1 MFKNVRNLFFLLLFL
16 MALPVVATAEV
27 ASERGGKVILNLDE
41 ANPDGEVK
49 EVSFPQGIANMVAIG
64 AYFDKEYP
72 GDMIYWDF
80 TEEMRKFF
88 PKLEGNELDNRV
100 MLVRD
105 AVRLYRYG
113 RDLYYKIKQKLL
125 VPEDPPLVYDDDE
138 YEKKEKYTYVESD
151 DLVVIN
157 DFKKVV
163 SYSSQNKDLKAY
175 KAKAIRDQ
183 LADKSD
189 TSSPIKKIND
199 MFARLS
205 WKDIFF
211 SSAYDKDPLTEGK
224 GLGAWEIKDN
234 IYVRLET
241 EYSTVNQRSS
251 QRALVHFYLP
261 NDLVLRL
268 DEPFTPA
275 INLKGENLESWTAS
289 LPVFDR
295 VTVGDKSYVG
305 RGGHVPIALE
315 LNLKDPE
322 KPLDLTAQIDAFIC
336 SAAVCKRYSFS
347 PKLVLESGFGYS
359 SLAYNYIY
367 QSFLAL
373 PKSENDD
380 IVLQSLSVG
389 DNPAELMLRIETDEN
404 PSQLDVFIEGDDNL
418 VFQAPRL
425 SVSGDVVDAF
435 LQADKPIENPLGK
448 KFEVTVKTQSFSVKK
463 IMEVGKVPPLE
474 ILGSKMSLGLLIAAV
489 LGGFLLNFMP
499 CVFPV
504 LALKLMSVLRFGEG
518 QEQKVRRNF
527 LYTLLGIWAGFSLL
541 IIFLIGLKYL
551 GVALGWG
558 IQFQEP
564 WFLVLM
570 TFAVMMFLLYVFG
583 LFQFSFNSKSFF
595 MPKSE
600 KLKFS
605 LVGGLIVLMSTPCTA
620 PYLGTVVGFALG
632 SSYGNI
638 ALILYAVALGLSLPY
653 LLVYFVPEAVL
664 LLPKPGT
671 WMVKIEWLMR
681 LMLFLTLVWLL
692 SILYVQVSLDVL
704 VRMCL
709 YLFLFA
715 IVLLGRHKLLSL
727 LNKSP
732 MAKSLRNKKHRIFS
746 IVSVVLALLLWGGAT
761 LDVSSHFNSTAQEKL
776 SPSGKELFDYRQIQD
791 LLAQGKTVL
800 VKVDARWCLTCQF
813 NDFTVLNTDYIQ
825 DKMKRHN
832 IVMITLDWT
841 SYNPEILEF
850 MKKYGRS
857 GVPFYVLFSPKLAN
871 GMVLPEILT
880 EKDFSAFLESYSF

>member
-1 MFKNVRNLFFLLLFL
+1 MFKNVRNLFFLLFL
-16 MALPVVATAEV
+16 MLLPWRAAAEGV
-27 ASERGGKVILNLDE
+27 SETGGKVILDLDE
-41 ANPDGEVK
+41 TNPDGNVK
-49 EVSFPQGIANMVAIG
+49 EISFPQGIANMVAIG

-72 GDMIYWDF
+72 GNMIYWDF
-80 TEEMRKFF
+80 TDEMRQFF
-88 PKLEGNELDNRV
+88 PNLDGNELDNRV

-125 VPEDPPLVYDDDE
+125 VPEDPPLVYDDNE
-138 YEKKEKYTYVESD
+138 YEMPEKHAYIESD

-163 SYSSQNKDLKAY
+163 SYSAQAKDIKAY

-183 LADKSD
+183 LADKGD
-189 TSSPIKKIND
+189 TSSPIKKLND
-199 MFARLS
+199 MFARVS

-211 SSAYDKDPLTEGK
+211 STSFDKDPLTDGK
-224 GLGAWEIKDN
+224 GLGSWEIKDN

-241 EYSTVNQRSS
+241 EYSTVNQRPF
-251 QRALVHFYLP
+251 QKALVHFYLP
-261 NDLVLRL
+261 ENLVLRL
-268 DEPFTPA
+268 DNPFAPA
-275 INLKGENLESWTAS
+275 INLSGDNLKSWSAS

-295 VTVGDKSYVG
+295 VTIGDKSYIG
-305 RGGHVPIALE
+305 RGGHVPVALE
-315 LNLKDPE
+315 LNFKDPE
-322 KPLDLTAQIDAFIC
+322 QALTLTAQVDAFIC
-336 SAAVCKRYSFS
+336 SAEACKKYSFS
-347 PKLVLESGFGYS
+347 PKLFLESGFGYS

-373 PKSENDD
+373 PKPENDD
-380 IVLQSLSVG
+380 IVLQSLSMG

-418 VFQAPRL
+418 VFRAPRL

-448 KFEVTVKTQSFSVKK
+448 KFEVTVKTKSSSVKK

-474 ILGSKMSLGLLIAAV
+474 ILGSKMSMGLLLAAV
-489 LGGFLLNFMP
+489 FGGFLLNLMP

-504 LALKLMSVLRFGEG
+504 LALKLMSVLQFGGG
-518 QEQKVRRNF
+518 QEKKVRRNF
-527 LYTLLGIWAGFSLL
+527 LYTLIGIWVGFSLL
-541 IIFLIGLKYL
+541 IVFLIGLKYL

-558 IQFQEP
+558 IQFQKP

-570 TFAVMMFLLYVFG
+570 MFAVMMFLLYVFG
-583 LFQFSFNSKSFF
+583 QFQFRLNPKNFF
-595 MPKSE
+595 LLKNE

-605 LVGGLIVLMSTPCTA
+605 LVGGLVVLMSTPCTA

-632 SSYGNI
+632 SSYGDI

-653 LLVYFVPEAVL
+653 LVVYLVPEAVL
-664 LLPKPGT
+664 LLPKPGA
-671 WMVKIEWLMR
+671 WMVKVERLMQ

-692 SILYVQVSLDVL
+692 SILYAQVSLDVV

-709 YLFLFA
+709 YLLLFVV
-715 IVLLGRHKLLSL
+715 VLLGRHKLLSL

-732 MAKSLRNKKHRIFS
+732 MTQTQRHKKHRIFS
-746 IVSVVLALLLWGGAT
+746 IVSTVLALLLWGGAT
-761 LDVSSHFNSTAQEKL
+761 LDVSSHFNSSAQEKL
-776 SPSGKELFDYRQIQD
+776 SPSDQKLFDYQQIHD

-841 SYNPEILEF
+841 SYDSEIFVF

-857 GVPFYVLFSPKLAN
+857 GVPFYVLFSPKLSN

-880 EKDFSAFLESYSF
+880 EKDFSAFLESYSS